1 MRLSNCIHEIP
12 PFALCGICESEELNS
27 IIKKINR
34 PWNNI
39 DGPCPYCK
47 TNGPCKHWFGCGWSN
62 SPTKMME
69 EKMNEID
76 FVKSVQTLEVREN
89 DLIVIK
95 IEQKISMERSERIK
109 KMVEDNLPAEMKGK
123 IKVFILEEG
132 TDIEILRSEK
142 MEGI

>member
-1 MRLSNCIHEIP
+1 
-12 PFALCGICESEELNS
+12 
-27 IIKKINR
+27 
-34 PWNNI
+34 
-39 DGPCPYCK
+39 
-47 TNGPCKHWFGCGWSN
+47 
-62 SPTKMME
+62 
-69 EKMNEID
+69 MNEID